1 MPDFFDRL
9 VGRSTPDGAAR
20 GGVRVRPR
28 LPGPFERIDAFGPG
42 AGPPVPEAGQPA
54 ASRPGGAAEPPRPVT
69 ATAGDRQP
77 ARPAPL
83 QILQVL
89 QTPVAPREPAPT
101 GRPPVPAVPLLV
113 PPKLP
118 PAPSAAPPERRAA
131 APRADGSAGTPPG
144 RPAGR
149 QGPASQR
156 PSGPARPAAVP
167 APARPAPRTA
177 PANAKDEGRRGRR
190 APERVVHVS
199 IGRLEVK
206 AADRRP
212 AAPTARTERPG
223 RTGPALSLETYLTRE
238 EAQR

>member
-9 VGRSTPDGAAR
+9 VGRSKPDATGR
-20 GGVRVRPR
+20 GVRVRPR

-42 AGPPVPEAGQPA
+42 AGPPVPDAGHPA
-54 ASRPGGAAEPPRPVT
+54 APRPAGAAEQPRPAT
-69 ATAGDRQP
+69 AAAGDRQP
-77 ARPAPL
+77 ARPALP
-83 QILQVL
+83 QVLQVL
-89 QTPVAPREPAPT
+89 QTPVAPREPAPP
-101 GRPPVPAVPLLV
+101 GRPPVQAVPLLV
-113 PPKLP
+113 PPRLP
-118 PAPSAAPPERRAA
+118 PAPAAAPPERRAA
-131 APRADGSAGTPPG
+131 APRTDGSADTPPS

-149 QGPASQR
+149 QGPAPQR
-156 PSGPARPAAVP
+156 PSGPSRPAAVP
-167 APARPAPRTA
+167 APARPAPRA
-177 PANAKDEGRRGRR
+177 ASAVAKEDGRRGRR

-212 AAPTARTERPG
+212 AAPPVRTERPG

>member
-9 VGRSTPDGAAR
+9 VGRSTPDAAGR
-20 GGVRVRPR
+20 GVRVRPR

-42 AGPPVPEAGQPA
+42 AGPPEPETGHPA
-54 ASRPGGAAEPPRPVT
+54 APRPGGAAEPPRPAT
-69 ATAGDRQP
+69 AAAGDRQP
-77 ARPAPL
+77 ARPALL
-83 QILQVL
+83 QVLQVL
-89 QTPVAPREPAPT
+89 QTPVAPREPAPP

-113 PPKLP
+113 PPRLP
-118 PAPSAAPPERRAA
+118 PAPASAPPERRAA
-131 APRADGSAGTPPG
+131 APRTDDSADTPPS

-149 QGPASQR
+149 QEPAPQR
-156 PSGPARPAAVP
+156 PSGPSRPAAVP
-167 APARPAPRTA
+167 AAARPAPRVA
-177 PANAKDEGRRGRR
+177 PAAVKDDGRRGRR

-212 AAPTARTERPG
+212 AAPPARTERPG